1 MVVTCR
7 HRRRFRGISIWEYS
21 PAGYLPLPCSG
32 CSTSSFLPRQPR
44 ANAQPG
50 HGQPQPP
57 GLAAGFRRAAL
68 RATAHCQR
76 EARPLHC
83 GIRPGPRVGGSHCAV
98 ACTHGPFLQRRL
110 SPCGQ
115 GPGLM
120 FLVFPSALLLR
131 PGDASGS
138 WVAEPLRLAGSE
150 FRVASETAR
159 GKLFGDMP
167 CEPPSLRRAGCNRP
181 KSARNHTQTT
191 VGRCSTRNVHSRAPK
206 ILRQAPDVT

>member
-21 PAGYLPLPCSG
+21 PVGYLPLPCSG

-83 GIRPGPRVGGSHCAV
+83 GIRPRVGGSHCAV
-98 ACTHGPFLQRRL
+98 ARTHGPFLQRRL
-110 SPCGQ
+110 SPYGQ

-131 PGDASGS
+131 SGDASGS
-138 WVAEPLRLAGSE
+138 WVAEPLALAGSE
-150 FRVASETAR
+150 SRRRQPEESFLVICPVNHPRCDARAVTGRSRRVITRTE
-159 GKLFGDMP
+159 
-167 CEPPSLRRAGCNRP
+167 
-181 KSARNHTQTT
+181 TT
-191 VGRCSTRNVHSRAPK
+191 VGRCSTRHVHSRAPK